1 MKSITFLSVLAAS
14 AVGLGAADDLK
25 IDVTHS
31 VQCDRKT
38 QKGDKVAMHYKGT
51 LGDSGKKFDASYD
64 RGQPLQFTLG
74 AGQVIA
80 GFDALMSPVLW
91 DKGLLDMCI
100 GEKRTLTIPSELAYG
115 DRGIGPIPP
124 GATLIFETELVGI
137 DGVAPPEKETGKD
150 EAKENKEADK
160 AGEKVIIVVLKA
172 TEAPKTFMADN
183 R

>member
-80 GFDALMSPVLW
+80 GW

-160 AGEKVIIVVLKA
+160 AGEKPLKRSWL
-172 TEAPKTFMADN
+172 TTDDVQGHEEL
-183 R
+183 

>member
-1 MKSITFLSVLAAS
+1 MKSITFLSILAAS
-14 AVGLGAADDLK
+14 AVGLVAADDLK

-80 GFDALMSPVLW
+80 GFDALMSPVL
-91 DKGLLDMCI
+91 
-100 GEKRTLTIPSELAYG
+100 TLTIPPELAYG

-124 GATLIFETELVGI
+124 AATLIFETELVGI
-137 DGVAPPEKETGKD
+137 DGVATPEKETGKD
-150 EAKENKEADK
+150 EAKESKEADK

-172 TEAPKTFMADN
+172 TEASKTFMADN

>member
-1 MKSITFLSVLAAS
+1 MKSSTFLSILAAS
-14 AVGLGAADDLK
+14 VVGFVAADDLK

-74 AGQVIA
+74 TGQVIA
-80 GFDALMSPVLW
+80 GW
-91 DKGLLDMCI
+91 EKGLLDMCI
-100 GEKRTLTIPSELAYG
+100 GEKRTLTIPPELAYG
-115 DRGIGPIPP
+115 ERGIGPIPP
-124 GATLIFETELVGI
+124 GATLIGVE
-137 DGVAPPEKETGKD
+137 GVAPPEEETGKGK
-150 EAKENKEADK
+150 AKETKQADK
-160 AGEKVIIVVLKA
+160 AGKKVITLVLKA
-172 TEAPKTFMADN
+172 TEASKMFMADN